1 MCRRF
6 PLLFWLK
13 LLSWL
18 GILHLSP
25 EDREE
30 SPPEKE
36 GEGRDQLMSNRV
48 EPLEHLDIK
57 GDQGEAKQAQFEEE
71 GHKERT
77 EVGGAESSAAH
88 PAFGSGFP
96 TVPGGDQWR

>member
-25 EDREE
+25 EEIGE
-30 SPPEKE
+30 GPPDK
-36 GEGRDQLMSNRV
+36 EGRDQLMSNRV
-48 EPLEHLDIK
+48 EPVDQLNIK
-57 GDQGEAKQAQFEEE
+57 GDQGEEEPFEEE
-71 GHKERT
+71 GQLERT
-77 EVGGAESSAAH
+77 KEEKTRGSGDH